1 MQHRMSYSMHIQ
13 SICSLV
19 WCTVYFLIRMDGRM
33 YVCAL
38 IENDPVEEPEEP
50 AGEAPEQQSVGGGKC
65 PLTYLCPIH
74 SLIHLPH
81 YTFIPKDWLAF
92 VIHVLVYLFG
102 LDYYC
107 LVLRY
112 CPTLIN
118 EHDENYQW
126 YVVSL
131 LYYDVV
137 SVVFKGARA
146 VSRVP
151 LRKDLFYGW
160 PPGKTKRELG
170 LHLFPNWFWWLNCP
184 TQIIGLTSLL

>member
-1 MQHRMSYSMHIQ
+1 
-13 SICSLV
+13 
-19 WCTVYFLIRMDGRM
+19 M
-33 YVCAL
+33 YVCNR
-38 IENDPVEEPEEP
+38 IENDPVEEPEEF
-50 AGEAPEQQSVGGGKC
+50 AGEAPEQQSFGGGKC

-107 LVLRY
+107 LALCY
-112 CPTLIN
+112 CSN
-118 EHDENYQW
+118 SNQW
-126 YVVSL
+126 TWWDYLWYAVFPFFFMIIL
-131 LYYDVV
+131 
-137 SVVFKGARA
+137 VVFKGTRA

-160 PPGKTKRELG
+160 PPGKTVQPWGWNGVPLAE
-170 LHLFPNWFWWLNCP
+170 
-184 TQIIGLTSLL
+184 